1 MYETVDEKQHGN
13 VTFTV
18 KKASGSAPML
28 NDVERLKATSEPV
41 EEEVEVDRD
50 LLYKDQGEE
59 IETLDETFDD
69 TNPEVMPGTRVSIL
83 ERYGQNLLKR
93 EYVTDPAIGR
103 ENEIKQVIMTLLT
116 PEKSA
121 LLVGK
126 AGVGKTAI
134 VEGIGYRMKNG
145 MVPNA
150 LKGYDLIKVNI
161 SSLLGETTSEGHS
174 ENRLQ
179 LLVDELKTKKNII
192 LFIDEVHLLVNRNT
206 SNMSIDFA
214 NMLKPGLDRGDIKMI
229 GATTYEEYESYI
241 LRDRA
246 FLRRFLK
253 VDVAEPTQDQC
264 TQILMGTYPKYEKR
278 TGVKLEYTD
287 FLKEKIF
294 RFIVEM
300 TDEYKRIYEIGN
312 RYPDIALT
320 LLMSAFSIAS
330 FENSPTVKIKH
341 VYKAICRTKVIYEDA
356 KQREIPRFKE
366 VFKDI
371 ISEENV
377 DLNDM

>member
-1 MYETVDEKQHGN
+1 MKEDIETIDFGNTNNSVPSNETSAFGVSNGENVAEQPKLTMDEKKMQ
-13 VTFTV
+13 
-18 KKASGSAPML
+18 K
-28 NDVERLKATSEPV
+28 
-41 EEEVEVDRD
+41 
-50 LLYKDQGEE
+50 
-59 IETLDETFDD
+59 
-69 TNPEVMPGTRVSIL
+69 VSIL
-83 ERYGQNLLKR
+83 ETYGENLNRK
-93 EYVTDPAIGR
+93 EYVTNPAIGR
-103 ENEIKQVIMTLLT
+103 ESEIEQAIMILLT

-134 VEGIGYRMKNG
+134 VEGIGYRMKIG
-145 MVPNA
+145 QIPEA
-150 LKGYDLIKVNI
+150 LKPYELIKVNI
-161 SSLLGETTSEGHS
+161 SALLGETYSEGQS

-229 GATTYEEYESYI
+229 GATTYEEYEAYI

-253 VDVAEPTQDQC
+253 VDVEEPTEDQC
-264 TQILMGTYPKYEKR
+264 VKILMGTYPKYEKR
-278 TGVKLEYTD
+278 TGVKLSYTD

-294 RFIVEM
+294 RFIVQM

-312 RYPDIALT
+312 RYPDVALT
-320 LLMSAFSIAS
+320 IVMSAFSMALY
-330 FENSPTVKIKH
+330 ENSPEVKLKH
-341 VYKAICRTKVIYEDA
+341 FYKAICRTKVVYEDS
-356 KQREIPRFKE
+356 KKKEIEHFKE
-366 VFKDI
+366 LFKDI
-371 ISEENV
+371 IAEENV
-377 DLNDM
+377 DLTDM

>member
-1 MYETVDEKQHGN
+1 MNDNMEFIEFENKTQIEPQKVDPKSQ
-13 VTFTV
+13 
-18 KKASGSAPML
+18 K
-28 NDVERLKATSEPV
+28 
-41 EEEVEVDRD
+41 
-50 LLYKDQGEE
+50 
-59 IETLDETFDD
+59 
-69 TNPEVMPGTRVSIL
+69 VSIL
-83 ERYGQNLLKR
+83 ETYGENLSRK
-93 EYVTDPAIGR
+93 EYVTNPAIGR
-103 ENEIKQVIMTLLT
+103 ESEIEQAIVILLT

-134 VEGIGYRMKNG
+134 VEGIGYRMSTG
-145 MVPNA
+145 QIPNA
-150 LKGYDLIKVNI
+150 LKPYELIKVNI
-161 SSLLGETTSEGHS
+161 SSLLGETISEGQS

-206 SNMSIDFA
+206 TNMSIDFA

-229 GATTYEEYESYI
+229 GATTYEEYEAYI

-253 VDVAEPTQDQC
+253 VDVAEPDEDQC
-264 TQILMGTYPKYEKR
+264 TQILLGTYPKYEKR

-294 RFIVEM
+294 RFLVQL

-312 RYPDIALT
+312 RYPDVALT
-320 LLMSAFSIAS
+320 LVMSAFSLAS
-330 FENSPTVKIKH
+330 FENSPVVKLKH
-341 VYKAICRTKVIYEDA
+341 FYKAICRTKVVYEDA
-356 KQREIPRFKE
+356 KVKEIERFK
-366 VFKDI
+366 VLFKDI
-371 ISEENV
+371 IEEEQV

>member
-1 MYETVDEKQHGN
+1 MNENYEILDFDEKKQM
-13 VTFTV
+13 T
-18 KKASGSAPML
+18 AAE
-28 NDVERLKATSEPV
+28 ERVSK
-41 EEEVEVDRD
+41 
-50 LLYKDQGEE
+50 
-59 IETLDETFDD
+59 
-69 TNPEVMPGTRVSIL
+69 VSIL
-83 ERYGQNLLKR
+83 DTYGENLSKK
-93 EYVTDPAIGR
+93 EYITNPAIGR
-103 ENEIKQVIMTLLT
+103 ESEIEQTIEILLT

-126 AGVGKTAI
+126 AGIGKTAI
-134 VEGIGYRMKNG
+134 VEGIGYRMG
-145 MVPNA
+145 IGTIPNA
-150 LKGYDLIKVNI
+150 LKPYDIIKVNV
-161 SSLLGETTSEGHS
+161 SSLLGDTVIDGHT

-229 GATTYEEYESYI
+229 GATTDEEYEAYI

-253 VDVAEPTQDQC
+253 VDVFEPTQEQC

-278 TGVKLEYTD
+278 TGVRFGYTD
-287 FLKEKIF
+287 FVRQKVCAFL
-294 RFIVEM
+294 VQM

-320 LLMSAFSIAS
+320 MLMSAFSMALY
-330 FENSPTVKIKH
+330 ENSPEVKIKH
-341 VYKAICRTKVIYEDA
+341 VFKAIKRTKSVYEDA
-356 KQREIPRFKE
+356 KVKEIAKFKKE
-366 VFKDI
+366 FADLI
-371 ISEENV
+371 AEEGFDPDQEN
-377 DLNDM
+377 

>member
-1 MYETVDEKQHGN
+1 MNNNMEMIEFTNTELGNMTAPEEARRVDPKTEK
-13 VTFTV
+13 
-18 KKASGSAPML
+18 
-28 NDVERLKATSEPV
+28 
-41 EEEVEVDRD
+41 
-50 LLYKDQGEE
+50 
-59 IETLDETFDD
+59 
-69 TNPEVMPGTRVSIL
+69 VSIL
-83 ERYGQNLLKR
+83 DTYGENLNRK
-93 EYVTDPAIGR
+93 EYVTNPAIGR
-103 ENEIKQVIMTLLT
+103 ESEIEQSIVILLT

-134 VEGIGYRMKNG
+134 VEGIGYRMKIG
-145 MVPNA
+145 QIPNA
-150 LKGYDLIKVNI
+150 LKPYELIKVNI
-161 SSLLGETTSEGHS
+161 SSLLGETVSEGQK

-206 SNMSIDFA
+206 TNMSIDFA

-229 GATTYEEYESYI
+229 GATTYEEYEAYI

-253 VDVAEPTQDQC
+253 VDVAEPDQDQC
-264 TQILMGTYPKYEKR
+264 TQILLGTYPKYEKR
-278 TGVKLEYTD
+278 TGVRLEYTQ

-294 RFIVEM
+294 RFLVEM

-312 RYPDIALT
+312 RYPDVALT
-320 LLMSAFSIAS
+320 LVMSAFSLAS
-330 FENSPTVKIKH
+330 YENSPIVKLKH
-341 VYKAICRTKVIYEDA
+341 FYKAICRTKVVYEDA
-356 KQREIPRFKE
+356 KVKEIARFKE
-366 VFKDI
+366 LFKDI
-371 ISEENV
+371 IAEENV

>member
-1 MYETVDEKQHGN
+1 MEVVDFESNIKSD
-13 VTFTV
+13 
-18 KKASGSAPML
+18 K
-28 NDVERLKATSEPV
+28 
-41 EEEVEVDRD
+41 
-50 LLYKDQGEE
+50 
-59 IETLDETFDD
+59 
-69 TNPEVMPGTRVSIL
+69 VSIL
-83 ERYGQNLLKR
+83 ETYGENLSKK
-93 EYVTDPAIGR
+93 EYVTNPAIGR
-103 ENEIKQVIMTLLT
+103 DSEIEQTIMILLT

-134 VEGIGYRMKNG
+134 VEGIGYRMNNKEI
-145 MVPNA
+145 PEA
-150 LKGYDLIKVNI
+150 LKKYELIKINI
-161 SSLLGETTSEGHS
+161 SALLGETISEGRN
-174 ENRLQ
+174 ENKLQ
-179 LLVDELKTKKNII
+179 LLIDELKTKKNII

-206 SNMSIDFA
+206 ANMNIDFA

-229 GATTYEEYESYI
+229 GATTNEEFEAYI

-253 VDVAEPTQDQC
+253 VDVPEPTQEQC
-264 TQILMGTYPKYEKR
+264 IQILMGTYPKFEKR

-294 RFIVEM
+294 TFIVNM

-320 LLMSAFSIAS
+320 VVMSAFSVALY
-330 FENSPTVKIKH
+330 ENSPTLKLKH
-341 VYKAICRTKVIYEDA
+341 FYKAICRTKSIYEDS
-356 KQREIPRFKE
+356 KKREIE
-366 VFKDI
+366 VFKKQFADLI
-371 ISEENV
+371 EEENV